1 MQQTEMSDAVGVS
14 KTINCKA
21 YADLHPE
28 QKKYIFCHLHLG
40 VAAPILRCLRMYA
53 SSLNSVR
60 HVALFYVTIYGRQTL
75 TETINL
81 SYHAQL
87 ISRFLSDDCQV
98 LAHLSWK
105 LKWAFL
111 ITFRPSSVCSS
122 VRPSVHP
129 SVCKLFTFSSS
140 SPEPLSQFQ
149 PNLAQSI
156 LGWRGFKF
164 VQMKGPP
171 FSKGR

>member
-1 MQQTEMSDAVGVS
+1 MVMQQTEMSDAVGVS
-14 KTINCKA
+14 CTINYKA

-98 LAHLSWK
+98 FSSPELKAQVSFSDHL
-105 LKWAFL
+105 
-111 ITFRPSSVCSS
+111 SSVCLSVCLS
-122 VRPSVHP
+122 VRPSVNFSHFHLLLQNHWANFNQTWHKA
-129 SVCKLFTFSSS
+129 SLGEGDSSLF
-140 SPEPLSQFQ
+140 
-149 PNLAQSI
+149 
-156 LGWRGFKF
+156 K
-164 VQMKGPP
+164 
-171 FSKGR
+171 

>member
-87 ISRFLSDDCQV
+87 ISGFLSDDCQV
-98 LAHLSWK
+98 
-105 LKWAFL
+105 F
-111 ITFRPSSVCSS
+111 
-122 VRPSVHP
+122 
-129 SVCKLFTFSSS
+129 S
-140 SPEPLSQFQ
+140 SPELKAQVSFSDHLSSVVCLSVRLSV
-149 PNLAQSI
+149 N
-156 LGWRGFKF
+156 
-164 VQMKGPP
+164 
-171 FSKGR
+171 FSHFHLLLQNHWANFNQTWHKASLDEGDSSLLKW